1 MGKILFWVVVVFV
14 VLFALR
20 LVNIGKSRA
29 RNASTGK
36 PPEVPPAAAMVR
48 CVECGVF
55 LPRADARPV
64 PAGFHC
70 GTVNCA
76 QHGSR

>member
-1 MGKILFWVVVVFV
+1 MGKIVFWLVVFFV

-20 LVNIGKSRA
+20 LLNLGKRKARDASRA
-29 RNASTGK
+29 APG
-36 PPEVPPAAAMVR
+36 VPPASAMVR

-55 LPRADARPV
+55 LPQSDARAV

-76 QHGSR
+76 QHRPR

>member
-1 MGKILFWVVVVFV
+1 MGKIVFWLVIVFV

-20 LVNIGKSRA
+20 LLNVGKRKARDAASRSA
-29 RNASTGK
+29 PG
-36 PPEVPPAAAMVR
+36 VPPASAMVR

-55 LPRADARPV
+55 LPQADARTI

-76 QHGSR
+76 QHRPR